1 MNNEEMNTE
10 HAGDAQR
17 PLETQSMNETTE
29 PQAAA
34 EASGSRHDALVMC
47 DGYDSTLVNWQKHSC
62 EKKHQCSRYTPKG
75 LRSYAL
81 CRNDSEYPYFIER
94 EST

>member
-1 MNNEEMNTE
+1 MMAITEKIRKKFEERHGMKPE
-10 HAGDAQR
+10 
-17 PLETQSMNETTE
+17 
-29 PQAAA
+29 AAA
-34 EASGSRHDALVMC
+34 EASGSRNDALVMC
-47 DGYDSTLVNWQKHSC
+47 DGYDNTLVNWKKHSC
-62 EKKHQCSRYTPKG
+62 EKKHQCSRYAPKG